1 MAMIGRMMVTVM
13 AASALAACVSAGTEV
28 TPQQM
33 AQFSEGT
40 ATYEDVTKSLG
51 DPTTTFYLPNGGTT
65 IVYSFST
72 AYAPAQV
79 YIPFAGPFIAPDLN
93 TRESAAVFR
102 FNGGGVLAS
111 KAMSNT
117 YVGTDVGLT
126 DKSNGGPKLVP
137 PAKMN

>member
-1 MAMIGRMMVTVM
+1 MIGKVLAAVVT
-13 AASALAACVSAGTEV
+13 ASALTACVSAGTEV
-28 TPQQM
+28 TSQQM
-33 AQFSEGT
+33 AQFSEGS
-40 ATYEDVTKSLG
+40 ATYKDVAAALG

-72 AYAPAQV
+72 AYAPAET
-79 YIPFAGPFIAPDLN
+79 YIPIAGPFVARDLV

-102 FNGGGVLAS
+102 FNSSGVLAS

-126 DKSNGGPKLVP
+126 DVGNGGSKAKP